1 MFLGYSHK
9 KTNFL
14 YTKSD
19 DIKKT
24 NHEGENMGRMVV
36 SKKDVQPPEESAE
49 PTDVR
54 IASVGEPTPEIDS
67 YISRLFKYIPAEVVA
82 LYLLLDGLVGA
93 SGHPQ
98 SFLMQLVIFIALII
112 GTPLYLWRM
121 QKVDAKK
128 KPIQLVLSTV
138 AFILWVLA
146 IGGIFTYFGW
156 YDPLWGAILVPIYTF
171 LVALVEA

>member
-1 MFLGYSHK
+1 
-9 KTNFL
+9 
-14 YTKSD
+14 
-19 DIKKT
+19 
-24 NHEGENMGRMVV
+24 MGRMVI
-36 SKKDVQPPEESAE
+36 SRKDLQPSEESAE

-54 IASVGEPTPEIDS
+54 IASVGEPTPELDS
-67 YISRLFKYIPAEVVA
+67 YISRLLKYIPAEVVA

-121 QKVDAKK
+121 QKVDIKKWRMQKVDIKK
-128 KPIQLVLSTV
+128 KPIQLVISTG

-171 LVALVEA
+171 LVAAVEA